1 MDKKAIGERIRLIRK
16 LLGLTQKELGEKIG
30 RSWKTINRWEAGERE
45 IPDTAL
51 KLISKAFNVSYEW
64 LKEGKGEM
72 WDRKV
77 LVKELKDKTEETF
90 ESFTQ
95 IPVVWRSWTGFTM
108 EVAGWGLVSK
118 ETILKGGQLAVQVK
132 DDSMEPSLRNG
143 DLVVFKL
150 YKGDGSDIPSG
161 KIVIVRGRNGELLVR
176 RLVRIDA
183 VMMLVSDNPKYPP
196 IPPEQ
201 IKTEEF
207 RIVGVAVEAV
217 KRIEL

>member
-1 MDKKAIGERIRLIRK
+1 MSVGERIKQLREI
-16 LLGLTQKELGEKIG
+16 LGLTQTEFASRIGLSYKMLGLYERGKYEPSEKV
-30 RSWKTINRWEAGERE
+30 
-45 IPDTAL
+45 L
-51 KLISKAFNVSYEW
+51 KLISSTFGVSYEW

-77 LVKELKDKTEETF
+77 LVKELKDKTEETL

-95 IPVVWRSWTGFTM
+95 IPVVRRSWTGFTM

-161 KIVIVRGRNGELLVR
+161 KIVIVRDRNGELLVR

-201 IKTEEF
+201 FKTEDL
-207 RIVGVAVEAV
+207 RIVGVAVKIVRE
-217 KRIEL
+217 IEV